1 LNPLSENPE
10 ALPQP
15 ASIAPTGEV
24 LGAAAGTVPAAPSDP
39 AWNGW
44 DVLRILLMTVVIL
57 VVTLVALVGLAPGAT
72 LRARSIYLT
81 ARPELSV
88 IGQMAAELVL
98 LGYMY
103 IFVTRERRQPRFWVA
118 LRWNWP
124 TRIWGLV
131 CVGVLMQA
139 TFLVVGRF
147 LPFPK
152 KTPFEALLQ
161 RPSSLI
167 LIMVFSVTL
176 GPLMEELF
184 YRGFLYPVLKRQF
197 GVAAGIL
204 GTALPFGLMH
214 FAQYG
219 NSWASVLL
227 IFVVGVVLA
236 VVREWKNSLGASF
249 LVHVAY
255 NGTISMLM
263 FAATDGFRHL
273 EKLTQ

>member
-1 LNPLSENPE
+1 
-10 ALPQP
+10 
-15 ASIAPTGEV
+15 
-24 LGAAAGTVPAAPSDP
+24 
-39 AWNGW
+39 
-44 DVLRILLMTVVIL
+44 
-57 VVTLVALVGLAPGAT
+57 
-72 LRARSIYLT
+72 
-81 ARPELSV
+81 
-88 IGQMAAELVL
+88 
-98 LGYMY
+98 
-103 IFVTRERRQPRFWVA
+103 
-118 LRWNWP
+118 
-124 TRIWGLV
+124 
-131 CVGVLMQA
+131 MQA

-197 GVAAGIL
+197 GVATGIL

-263 FAATDGFRHL
+263 FAATDGFRHMERL
-273 EKLTQ
+273 SQ